1 MGSVWTVRRSRVVP
15 VSHPSTATLIV
26 SGVLSVL
33 WAFIGYRLSEG
44 VRKATGRTP
53 WGLPSAVWALL
64 WFVFVLLGL
73 VLYLIARFTD
83 ARKAAGMGP
92 GNLGTPAAPLG
103 SPPPARMA
111 KPIKAGSQFPAY
123 PRPANSPGLGE
134 PEVPHLPPPPQ
145 SGSLSEPQPAPA
157 PAAQPIHESQIPRP
171 SPPVPGPQP
180 VAEPAPQVLPPPGW
194 HPDPSGRFHYRW
206 WDGTVWTSQVSL
218 SGQHLIDTNPDQ
230 RIGQY

>member
-1 MGSVWTVRRSRVVP
+1 MKSAWRAGRSSLVEVT
-15 VSHPSTATLIV
+15 HPSTTTLIV
-26 SGVLSVL
+26 SGVLSIV

-44 VRKATGRTP
+44 TRKATGRTP

-73 VLYLIARFTD
+73 ALYLIARFTD
-83 ARKAAGMGP
+83 ARKSVGMGP
-92 GNLGTPAAPLG
+92 GNLGTPATPLG
-103 SPPPARMA
+103 APPPAPMA
-111 KPIKAGSQFPAY
+111 KPIRAGSQFPAY

-134 PEVPHLPPPPQ
+134 PELSQLPSPPQ
-145 SGSLSEPQPAPA
+145 SGSPSEPAPV
-157 PAAQPIHESQIPRP
+157 PPSPPVHESQIPAQTRSAPESRP
-171 SPPVPGPQP
+171 AAPPGPP
-180 VAEPAPQVLPPPGW
+180 VLPPPGW

>member
-1 MGSVWTVRRSRVVP
+1 MT
-15 VSHPSTATLIV
+15 HPSTTTLIV

-44 VRKATGRTP
+44 ARKATGRTP

-92 GNLGTPAAPLG
+92 GNLSTPG
-103 SPPPARMA
+103 SPLESPVPAPMA
-111 KPIKAGSQFPAY
+111 KPVKAGSQFPAY

-134 PEVPHLPPPPQ
+134 PEVSPLPPPPQ
-145 SGSLSEPQPAPA
+145 SGSPSETPAAPEPAP
-157 PAAQPIHESQIPRP
+157 QPIHESQIPRS
-171 SPPVPGPQP
+171 SPRVPGPQP
-180 VAEPAPQVLPPPGW
+180 AASPAAAPAPAPQILPPPGW
-194 HPDPSGRFHYRW
+194 HPDPSGRFHFRW

-218 SGQHLIDTNPDQ
+218 NGQHLIDTNPDQ

>member
-1 MGSVWTVRRSRVVP
+1 MKSSGSAARSRVVG
-15 VSHPSTATLIV
+15 VTHPSTTTLIV
-26 SGVLSVL
+26 SGVLSIV

-44 VRKATGRTP
+44 TRKATGRTP

-64 WFVFVLLGL
+64 WFLFVLLGL

-83 ARKAAGMGP
+83 ARKSVRMGP
-92 GNLGTPAAPLG
+92 DNLGTPAAPLG
-103 SPPPARMA
+103 APPPAPMA
-111 KPIKAGSQFPAY
+111 KPIRAGSQFPAY

-134 PEVPHLPPPPQ
+134 PELSRLPSPPEPGSPSDTPSVPASP
-145 SGSLSEPQPAPA
+145 
-157 PAAQPIHESQIPRP
+157 PIHESQIPAQTRP
-171 SPPVPGPQP
+171 APETPPTAQPGPP
-180 VAEPAPQVLPPPGW
+180 VLPPPGW